1 METQMEGLKETA
13 AAPTAGA
20 SARPRKETP
29 KAVLEK
35 PAKFTGEKGKTAPV
49 LHTWLF
55 RVRQYLEACEVPPA
69 QWVVH
74 AAAPLDKGA
83 QLWYE
88 MYGTVT
94 NPDQV
99 EQAVWHYNAKLAA
112 PVVAPHTAEDF
123 PWQRPLGGEP
133 PVDEF
138 ELLRRGKES
147 SLAHRLTRSVFDARL
162 RMAAN
167 NKAAGSDMFTNEL
180 LKHLPNSH
188 KDMLFSFYQLAFLM
202 ERFRCS
208 MYCLWLPTSSS

>member
-1 METQMEGLKETA
+1 M
-13 AAPTAGA
+13 
-20 SARPRKETP
+20 
-29 KAVLEK
+29 
-35 PAKFTGEKGKTAPV
+35 
-49 LHTWLF
+49 
-55 RVRQYLEACEVPPA
+55 
-69 QWVVH
+69 
-74 AAAPLDKGA
+74 
-83 QLWYE
+83 
-88 MYGTVT
+88 
-94 NPDQV
+94 
-99 EQAVWHYNAKLAA
+99 
-112 PVVAPHTAEDF
+112 
-123 PWQRPLGGEP
+123 
-133 PVDEF
+133 DEF